1 MRQIMGQQGKAM
13 PEKIDEFI
21 DEISLDTDQPLLS
34 VQQLEKH
41 YPDVKAVNG
50 VSFDLEVGICF
61 GLFGPNGAG
70 KTTTIEMMEGILKP
84 TNGGV
89 YFRGQPINNK
99 YKNRIGILFQ
109 QTALQDSLT
118 IKETLQLFQRL
129 YKKNLPIE
137 EVVKSCA
144 LQEYLNRDTKKLSG
158 GQRQRLL
165 LAIALINDPDIVFL
179 DEPTTGLD
187 LQARHKFWDLIRGIK
202 QRGKTVVLTT
212 HYRDEA
218 EQLCDEIA
226 IMEAGE
232 IITQDTPK
240 NLLKQ
245 NFDGILIRLPKT
257 SHLLTNNEF
266 PLTVKEVGE
275 HVEFTTTDVEQAM
288 KYLMQYHIPLEGLQ
302 VTEPNLDDLFLK
314 LTGHSLRS

>member
-1 MRQIMGQQGKAM
+1 M
-13 PEKIDEFI
+13 PENIDKFI
-21 DEISLDTDQPLLS
+21 DEISLDTDHPLLS

-50 VSFDLEVGICF
+50 VSFDLEAGTCF
-61 GLFGPNGAG
+61 GLLGPNGAG
-70 KTTTIEMMEGILKP
+70 KTTIIEMMEGILKP

-89 YFRGQPINNK
+89 YFHGQPINNK

-118 IKETLQLFQRL
+118 VKETLQFFQRL
-129 YKKNLPIE
+129 YEKNLSIE
-137 EVVKSCA
+137 EVVKSCT
-144 LQEYLNRDTKKLSG
+144 LQEYLHRDTKKLSG

-165 LAIALINDPDIVFL
+165 LAIALINDPDIIFL

-187 LQARHKFWDLIRGIK
+187 LQVRHDFWDLIRNIK

-212 HYRDEA
+212 QYRDEA
-218 EQLCDEIA
+218 EQLCDEVA
-226 IMEAGE
+226 MMEAGE
-232 IITQDTPK
+232 IIAQDTPN

-257 SHLLTNNEF
+257 SQLLTNSEF
-266 PLTVKEVGE
+266 PLTVKEVDE
-275 HVEFTTTDVEQAM
+275 YVEFTTTDVEQTM
-288 KYLMQYHIPLEGLQ
+288 KYLMQYHISLEGIQ
-302 VTEPNLDDLFLK
+302 VTEPNLENLFLK